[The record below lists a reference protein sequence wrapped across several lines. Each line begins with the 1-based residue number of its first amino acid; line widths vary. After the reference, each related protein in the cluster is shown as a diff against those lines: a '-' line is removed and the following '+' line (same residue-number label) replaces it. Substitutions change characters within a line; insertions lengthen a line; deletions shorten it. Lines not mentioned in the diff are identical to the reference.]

1 MRYFDRV
8 IVALA
13 HAPVD
18 RDLLRYARLVR
29 RMGDGGGSFTFVHVL
44 PPADVVAVRRG
55 PATTLA
61 DTRRA
66 LAAVIAEEFGD
77 IDAATLIVRSGDPVD
92 FLLGLAAEGGADL
105 VMVGHRKGAR
115 GRRSFSRRLAIKAP
129 CSVWMVPEGAPASIS
144 SVLAAVDLSLPS
156 AQALSLATLVANR
169 AGLDRCTVLHVL
181 EPSEIGY
188 DEKERVNLMR
198 SLERFVS
205 PIELHEVSV
214 VPVIEESG
222 SVAGVVNAMVTG
234 AGHDLVVVGTRGRS
248 PSAAVLLGSE
258 SEHVLV
264 ESRVPV
270 LITKEP
276 GDRIGVLQALLD
288 RNFQGRR
295 EPRFG

>member
-1 MRYFDRV
+1 MRYFERV

-13 HAPVD
+13 NAAVD
-18 RDLLRYARLVR
+18 RDLLRHARLVR
-29 RMGDGGGSFTFVHVL
+29 QMGQEGTSFTFVHAL
-44 PPADVVAVRRG
+44 TPADVLAARPG

-61 DTRRA
+61 DTRTV
-66 LAAVIAEEFGD
+66 LAAVVAEEFGD
-77 IDAATLIVRSGDPVD
+77 IDAGSLIVRSGDPVD
-92 FLLGLAAEGGADL
+92 LLLGLAAESGAEL
-105 VMVGHRKGAR
+105 VMVGHRTHAR

-129 CSVWMVPEGAPASIS
+129 CSVWMVPEGASPSIS

-156 AQALSLATLVANR
+156 AQALSLGTLVASR

-181 EPSEIGY
+181 EPSDLGY
-188 DEKERVNLMR
+188 SEAERTSVLR

-205 PIELHEVSV
+205 PIELHDILV

-222 SVAGVVNAMVTG
+222 SVAGVVNAMVTSG
-234 AGHDLVVVGTRGRS
+234 GHDLVVVGTRGRS